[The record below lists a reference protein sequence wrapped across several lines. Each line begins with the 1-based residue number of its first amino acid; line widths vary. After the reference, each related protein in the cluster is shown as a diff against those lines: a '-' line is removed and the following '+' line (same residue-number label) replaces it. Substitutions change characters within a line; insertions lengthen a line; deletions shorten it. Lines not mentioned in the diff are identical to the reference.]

1 MLLQV
6 PKGLGPPSLSQR
18 PASAL
23 GVAQAGF
30 QMSRARTAAQEAASR
45 AYAPCPAALQRLK
58 ALQDRERGRGQPEVK
73 CRGLG
78 AWTTILLPRSC

>member
-6 PKGLGPPSLSQR
+6 HKGLGPPPPSPPPPPPR
-18 PASAL
+18 W
-23 GVAQAGF
+23 GGQAGF